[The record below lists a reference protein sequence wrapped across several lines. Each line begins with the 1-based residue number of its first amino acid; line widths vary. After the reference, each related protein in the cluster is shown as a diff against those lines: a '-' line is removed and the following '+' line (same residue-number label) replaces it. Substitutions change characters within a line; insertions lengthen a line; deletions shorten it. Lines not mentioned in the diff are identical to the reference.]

1 MGDVFDSKMP
11 EEHYQS
17 EISDLQCELNEAQKY
32 IEKLETEKREIS
44 NWLNALRLKENR
56 MISVDRVF
64 EIISQALVS
73 EKEKK

>member
-1 MGDVFDSKMP
+1 MGNVFDSKMP
-11 EEHYQS
+11 EEHYKS

-44 NWLNALRLKENR
+44 NR

-64 EIISQALVS
+64 EIIDKVLVPKN
-73 EKEKK
+73 EN

>member
-1 MGDVFDSKMP
+1 MGNVFDSKMP
-11 EEHYQS
+11 EEHYKS

-44 NWLNALRLKENR
+44 NR

-64 EIISQALVS
+64 EIIDKVLVS